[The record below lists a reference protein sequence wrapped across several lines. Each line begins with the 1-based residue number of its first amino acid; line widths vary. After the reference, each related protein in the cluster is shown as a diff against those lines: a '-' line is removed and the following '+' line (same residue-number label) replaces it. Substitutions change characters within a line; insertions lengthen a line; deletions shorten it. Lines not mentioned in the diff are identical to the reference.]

1 MPLSVESRHIEDQ
14 LLWER
19 FKKGDET
26 AFSKIFHSNYSV
38 LYNYGMKLSG
48 DEDLTKD
55 CIQELYITLWKNRDN
70 LGNAVSIR
78 FYLLKSIRRKM
89 IRMMQ
94 FRKKKFEY
102 RLSDNY
108 EFEIV
113 FSIESLIIRDEFQK
127 SQQEYFFKLLNSLS
141 KRQKEAIYLKFYQ
154 NLSYDEISQVMDVNY
169 QSVRNYIHQ
178 AISTLRSKIDI
189 PARLLV
195 LFLALS
201 N

>member
-89 IRMMQ
+89 IRM
-94 FRKKKFEY
+94 
-102 RLSDNY
+102 
-108 EFEIV
+108 IV